1 MIIESFEPTAVF
13 RKEPGGSYSVF
24 CPEVD
29 GVFSEGETL
38 GEAREM
44 IEEALEG
51 VLETVLDEDIE
62 NFFKPVKYKKEHND
76 IVEKIKID
84 KKFQVAV
91 SIKIARERS
100 GLTQAQVAHKL
111 GIKQQ
116 NISRYERGKVIPSAD
131 RFISIIEATRL
142 HGIH

>member
-13 RKEPGGSYSVF
+13 RKEQDGSYTVF

-29 GVFSEGETL
+29 GVFSEGVTL

-44 IEEALEG
+44 IREALEG
-51 VLETVLDEDIE
+51 VLETVLDQDIQ
-62 NFFKPVKYKKEHND
+62 NFFKPAKYKSKPGD
-76 IVEKIKID
+76 ILEKIVID

-91 SIKIARERS
+91 SIKIAREKS
-100 GLTQAQVAHKL
+100 GLTQAQVAKKL

-116 NISRYERGKVIPSAD
+116 NVSRYEKGKVIPSAD
-131 RFISIIEATRL
+131 RFLSLIEAMISPL
-142 HGIH
+142 V

>member
-1 MIIESFEPTAVF
+1 MVIESFEPTAVF
-13 RKEPGGSYSVF
+13 RKEPDGSYFVF

-38 GEAREM
+38 VEARGM
-44 IEEALEG
+44 VQEALEG
-51 VLETVLDEDIE
+51 VLETVLDDDIE
-62 NFFKPVKYKKEHND
+62 NFFKPVKYKKKPGD
-76 IVEKIKID
+76 IVEKIKIN

-91 SIKIARERS
+91 SIKIAREKS
-100 GLTQAQVAHKL
+100 GLTQAQVAKKL

-131 RFISIIEATRL
+131 RFISLIEATRAPSL
-142 HGIH
+142 H